1 MGDVALRA
9 GEKVIHAKHVMA
21 VADEPVAKVRA
32 EKTRAAS
39 YKDTLCHLHS
49 SMVPKYGGW
58 PVTCD

>member
-32 EKTRAAS
+32 
-39 YKDTLCHLHS
+39 
-49 SMVPKYGGW
+49 
-58 PVTCD
+58 